1 MPDII
6 SIYGE
11 ALKEKIL
18 ENDEVIIIK
27 VHFSSA
33 IDYNRDFILLED
45 KKSRIVYALNIT
57 TKEEFLCNVDK
68 LDWCSLK
75 DSFSPTFKAKYSSY
89 LSKIKDKLE
98 KYKEIIML
106 FAI

>member
-1 MPDII
+1 MPNIT

-33 IDYNRDFILLED
+33 VDYMRDFILLED

-57 TKEEFLCNVDK
+57 TNEEFLCNVNK
-68 LDWCSLK
+68 LDWCSSK
-75 DSFSPTFKAKYSSY
+75 DSKFKAKYLSY
-89 LSKIKDKLE
+89 LTKIEEKLE

-106 FAI
+106 FTL